1 MRLDVLL
8 DNPQVRLQL
17 NADVPALEW
26 IFKKDHFLT
35 SEELR
40 RYLDIYLEYYRQ
52 YRPQFD
58 TLGGLYDTRFF
69 MSMSPEDAAYAAS
82 VNTPL
87 LIEAGLRREAF
98 IIPEDVFGQLSLED
112 YSAQAQL
119 QTANFTTLEDARA
132 WLAAEAQS
140 V

>member
-8 DNPQVRLQL
+8 DNAQVRLQL

>member
-1 MRLDVLL
+1 MRLVVLL
-8 DNPQVRLQL
+8 DNAQVRMQL

-40 RYLDIYLEYYRQ
+40 YYLDVYLAYYRE
-52 YRPQFD
+52 YRPQFPA
-58 TLGGLYDTRFF
+58 LGGLYDTRYF

-82 VNTPL
+82 ENTPL
-87 LIEAGLRREAF
+87 LVEAGLRREAF
-98 IIPEDVFGQLSLED
+98 IVPEDVFGQLSLED
-112 YSAQAQL
+112 YTMQAQL
-119 QTANFTTLEDARA
+119 QTANFTSLEDARA
-132 WLAAEAQS
+132 WLATEAS